1 MHARDDGFGRLLL
14 DCWAAGPR
22 PHTFLQVIERD
33 DGFVSCEDAYR
44 YFSVP
49 KEWVEP
55 ELTAVLRARGR
66 VLDVGCAAGRHA
78 TVMAEQGCE
87 VVGIDPSPGAVK
99 VAAERGVDA
108 RLGTILEPGDVGSF
122 DTITLLGGNLGL
134 LGSRRRS
141 TVALYRLATVARPD
155 ARLLAVGH
163 DPYATDDPVHLAYHE
178 HNRWRGLLPGQ
189 IHMRLRYKDMMSEWF
204 DRLLLS
210 PAELPGLLTVTPW
223 RLADVAVD
231 GKSGFYLA
239 EMALAR
245 QVDVLD
251 HTCAAE
257 CVSVHD
263 YPWMGCQALAAEI
276 DVRRHR
282 PKADG
287 TPDPPKPSAPPSGRD
302 H

>member
-1 MHARDDGFGRLLL
+1 MDARDDGFGQLLL
-14 DCWAAGPR
+14 DCWSAGPR

-33 DGFVSCEDAYR
+33 DGFVSVEDAYR

-49 KEWVEP
+49 EEWVEP
-55 ELTAVLRARGR
+55 ERAAVLRARGR

-78 TVMAEQGCE
+78 TVMTEQGCE

-108 RLGTILEPGDVGSF
+108 RPGTILDPGDVGTF
-122 DTITLLGGNLGL
+122 DAIALLGGNLGL

-141 TVALYRLATVARPD
+141 TVALYRLATVARPG

-189 IHMRLRYKDMMSEWF
+189 IHMRLRYKDAMSEWF

-210 PAELPGLLTVTPW
+210 PAELTRLLAVTPW
-223 RLADVAVD
+223 RLADVVAD
-231 GKSGFYLA
+231 RETGFYLA
-239 EMALAR
+239 EMTLAR
-245 QVDVLD
+245 QVDVLE
-251 HTCAAE
+251 HACAAA

-263 YPWMGCQALAAEI
+263 YPWMDCQALAAEI
-276 DVRRHR
+276 DVRRRR
-282 PKADG
+282 PRGDG
-287 TPDPPKPSAPPSGRD
+287 PP
-302 H
+302 